1 MRLMLRSLDSSR
13 PYFLGRRFNGFLSG
27 GCGYLMTANTI
38 RLLVEQG
45 FNNERCRQV
54 ADKLSGDQ
62 DDLILSVCLDK
73 LGAVFGDTRDA
84 DGRQRFIPF
93 NVEDAFSNS
102 PFAGWVKKSDYYPYQ
117 EVHFE
122 HISNKNSLEIQL
134 ADAQGYNCC
143 SERAIS
149 FHYVKDHQLQVYDY
163 LINRLRYTNDP

>member
-1 MRLMLRSLDSSR
+1 MVENMRLMLRSLDSSR

-122 HISNKNSLEIQL
+122 HICNKIHLKFNWLMR
-134 ADAQGYNCC
+134 
-143 SERAIS
+143 RATTAARNGPSPSTTSRIIS
-149 FHYVKDHQLQVYDY
+149 CKSTT
-163 LINRLRYTNDP
+163 I